1 MAIKVEMLRCFATVA
16 RSGNLAD
23 AADRLGRT
31 PSAISMM
38 LKQLEDHLG
47 APLFEAGRKSKLT
60 ALGVFALDEA
70 SRELDHF
77 DRAVLSIEHFARAKS
92 GLVRIAVVPS
102 VAETILPDIVR
113 AFLADHPDVHIDVR
127 DMDSAGVIRE
137 IGRERADLGIA
148 TGEGAN
154 TDIAREELFCD
165 VFGIVCRNDHP
176 LVRSHSPVTW
186 SDLSPWPFLANGTC
200 EQIPDQY
207 LRSVTTASKMMI
219 HNTTS
224 LLALVR
230 AGVGITALP
239 QLVAERSDASIS
251 FLPVAGTQTKRRID
265 LLRRTH
271 RRLSPAADA
280 FETAIR
286 EAILHRRTSQAR

>member
-77 DRAVLSIEHFARAKS
+77 DRAVLSIEHFARATS

-102 VAETILPDIVR
+102 VAETILPDIIQS
-113 AFLADHPDVHIDVR
+113 FLAEHPDVHIDVR
-127 DMDSAGVIRE
+127 DMDSAGVARE
-137 IGRERADLGIA
+137 IERERIDLGIA

-154 TDIAREELFCD
+154 ADIAREELFSD
-165 VFGIVCRNDHP
+165 DFGIVCHTDHP
-176 LVRSHSPVTW
+176 LVSSDLPVTW
-186 SDLSPWPFLANGTC
+186 SDLTSWPFLANGTC
-200 EQIPDQY
+200 EQIPDKH
-207 LRSVTTASKMMI
+207 LRSVNASSKLMVR
-219 HNTTS
+219 NTTS

-239 QLVAERSDASIS
+239 RLVAERSDSSIA
-251 FLPVAGTQTKRRID
+251 FLPVAGPPTKRRID

-271 RRLSPAADA
+271 TQLSPAAEA
-280 FETAIR
+280 FESMIR
-286 EAILHRRTSQAR
+286 EAILRRTGGPAQ

>member
-1 MAIKVEMLRCFATVA
+1 MAIKTEMLRCFATVA

-60 ALGVFALDEA
+60 ALGVFTLDEA

-77 DRAVLSIEHFARAKS
+77 DRAVVSIEHFARAKS

-102 VAETILPDIVR
+102 VAETILPDIIQM
-113 AFLADHPDVHIDVR
+113 FLADHSEVHIDIR
-127 DMDSAGVIRE
+127 DMDSAGVARE
-137 IGRERADLGIA
+137 IERERVDLGIA
-148 TGEGAN
+148 TGAGAN
-154 TDIAREELFCD
+154 AEIACEELFSD
-165 VFGIVCRNDHP
+165 AFGIVCRSDHP
-176 LVRSHSPVTW
+176 LVGSNAPRSW
-186 SDLSPWPFLANGTC
+186 GDLVGWPFLANGIC
-200 EQIPDQY
+200 EQIPDED
-207 LRSVTTASKMMI
+207 LRIVNAASKMMV

-230 AGVGITALP
+230 AGVGITVLP
-239 QLVAERSDASIS
+239 RLVAERADSSIA
-251 FLPVAGTQTKRRID
+251 FLAVAGSPAKRRID

-271 RRLSPAADA
+271 TRLSPAAEE
-280 FETAIR
+280 FESMIRTAALQRINNPMP
-286 EAILHRRTSQAR
+286 